1 MRNVILL
8 IIFVVTL
15 FSCSQKQ
22 EAETVQKKEISENLW
37 VCRHYSGGPQCMD
50 EKELENNSIPI
61 ESKNSRKPKDENE
74 LANVVPIDVTLENAA
89 DKLRESGVAVLETN
103 KINNPVCSACYQC
116 PKYSIDLCFRIEKT
130 DLDKAQK
137 LGFRKK
143 EIKKPPN

>member
-8 IIFVVTL
+8 IIFVISL
-15 FSCSQKQ
+15 FSCSHKQ

-61 ESKNSRKPKDENE
+61 EPKNSRKPKNENE

-89 DKLRESGVAVLETN
+89 DKLRESGVTVLETN

-116 PKYSIDLCFRIEKT
+116 PKYSIDLCFKIEKT
-130 DLDKAQK
+130 DLDKALK
-137 LGFRKK
+137 LGFSRRKQV
-143 EIKKPPN
+143 EN

>member
-1 MRNVILL
+1 MRNAIIL
-8 IIFVVTL
+8 IILVISG
-15 FSCSQKQ
+15 FSCSPKQ

-50 EKELENNSIPI
+50 EKEMK
-61 ESKNSRKPKDENE
+61 KNSVDSIKPRKENE

-89 DKLRESGVAVLETN
+89 DKLRESGVTVLETN

>member
-50 EKELENNSIPI
+50 EKEMK
-61 ESKNSRKPKDENE
+61 KNSVDSIKPRKENE

-116 PKYSIDLCFRIEKT
+116 PKYSIDLCFKIEKT
-130 DLDKAQK
+130 DLEKAQK

-143 EIKKPPN
+143 EMKKPPLE

>member
-1 MRNVILL
+1 MNRLSFLAVLVL
-8 IIFVVTL
+8 ITL

-22 EAETVQKKEISENLW
+22 ETEAVQKKEISENLW

-50 EKELENNSIPI
+50 EKEMK
-61 ESKNSRKPKDENE
+61 KNSVDSIKPRKENE

-89 DKLRESGVAVLETN
+89 DKLRESGVTVLETN

-116 PKYSIDLCFRIEKT
+116 PKYSIDLCFKIEKT
-130 DLDKAQK
+130 DFEKAQK

-143 EIKKPPN
+143 EMKKLSLE